1 MNMTKKVLKLNY
13 ENEFDFLVA
22 GLISAYRDFRVCF
35 ELNELLNF
43 NMLRGEDVVVPAGKP
58 GSNTRHSYFMCRGR
72 NSESYHII
80 SNRDKDGTGYFIPEM
95 RNIDYFLLISEAPGS
110 FDMNGLVRSVRKID
124 IISGVFEVEPAEMK
138 SAEAFLLFL
147 ER

>member
-13 ENEFDFLVA
+13 ENEFEFLVA
-22 GLISAYRDFRVCF
+22 GLISAYRDFKVCF
-35 ELNELLNF
+35 ELNDLLRLNI
-43 NMLRGEDVVVPAGKP
+43 LRGEDVIVPAGKP
-58 GSNTRHSYFMCRGR
+58 GSTTRHSYFTCRGR

-95 RNIDYFLLISEAPGS
+95 RNIDYFLLISEAPAS
-110 FDMNGLVRSVRKID
+110 FDMNGLVSSVRKIE
-124 IISGVFEVEPAEMK
+124 IISGVFEVVPTEMK